1 MILYTNQAQHDHAV
15 KSRGGIV
22 GKKQGGGGGQEDK
35 GKEKKE
41 RDEDIHVGSEAY
53 DWLLGQFGLG

>member
-22 GKKQGGGGGQEDK
+22 GKKQGGGR
-35 GKEKKE
+35 GKKAREKKKKRE
-41 RDEDIHVGSEAY
+41 MKTSMSVLRPTIGY
-53 DWLLGQFGLG
+53 